1 MLGAFYLRLIGTSVE
16 CYNYLEL
23 LYNDYRKLKQK
34 TRTGGVCLSVYV
46 YDCVCVSVCVCLCLC
61 VCACV
66 CVCVPVSVCV
76 CLCLCACVCASVNR
90 CVHQVARRVII
101 ATVCL
106 LNTELVLTHVDEFI
120 DELLHSD
127 RACDVILPRIQVR
140 NVHACGTYH

>member
-61 VCACV
+61 
-66 CVCVPVSVCV
+66 
-76 CLCLCACVCASVNR
+76 ACVCASVNR
-90 CVHQVARRVII
+90 CVHQVARRVIV

>member
-46 YDCVCVSVCVCLCLC
+46 YDCVCVCVCVCVCLCLC
-61 VCACV
+61 VF
-66 CVCVPVSVCV
+66 
-76 CLCLCACVCASVNR
+76 VCASVNR
-90 CVHQVARRVII
+90 CVHQVAHQVIV

>member
-46 YDCVCVSVCVCLCLC
+46 YDCVCV
-61 VCACV
+61 

-76 CLCLCACVCASVNR
+76 CLCLCLCVCMCASVNR
-90 CVHQVARRVII
+90 CVHQVARQVIV
-101 ATVCL
+101 ATICL

-127 RACDVILPRIQVR
+127 RACDVILPRIQVC